1 MKQLFYYEIRQNFII
16 KYHVLTE
23 KCESFIAK
31 YVISKSDDIISKYD
45 SYYKMWRLLLN
56 ASVHALIFFCGIEIF
71 WLKKLAVFQ

>member
-1 MKQLFYYEIRQNFII
+1 MKNFVFCAVFITKCNSYYYKMKQLFYYEIRQNFII

-45 SYYKMWRLLLN
+45 SYYKM
-56 ASVHALIFFCGIEIF
+56 
-71 WLKKLAVFQ
+71 